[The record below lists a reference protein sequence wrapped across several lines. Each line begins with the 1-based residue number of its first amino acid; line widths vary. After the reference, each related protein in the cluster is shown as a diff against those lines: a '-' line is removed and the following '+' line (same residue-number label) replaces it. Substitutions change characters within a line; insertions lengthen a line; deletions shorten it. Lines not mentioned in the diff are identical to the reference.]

1 LEALIVEELSKS
13 LVHKLMS
20 TLVTDEISA
29 PIRIGQPIRAMLG
42 QKRNRR
48 VAASAGVG
56 IFQRV
61 VQVGATFVVM
71 PLLLRVLGSAK
82 FGVWGAAASLAWL
95 SGLVD
100 IGSGTA
106 LVTLVARSSAPE
118 RIEQARRHVAG
129 ALSIG
134 TGLAGLFL
142 LTAFIVSILVRTTFS
157 PMIGG
162 VGTRMGIGQNDAWP
176 YLIAAVGLALNLPLN
191 SGNNVWMALQKGYV
205 SGWWELVQ
213 TLLTTAGL
221 ITAAMLTQDVRVYVA
236 VVYLGL
242 VSANLGSL
250 VHLFLRHPELRPRGL
265 WFSWPAMREVAGHG
279 LLYFILA
286 LAGGLSFLLDNVLA
300 LGLLG
305 PDASARMTIALRI
318 CVTAA
323 GALWVISQPLW
334 PAFAEAAEKA
344 DRKWMLKA
352 LLRGSGL
359 LVGLTVAG
367 SAVLVAFGER
377 MLRWWLHTD
386 LGIGSGLLWAISAW
400 ALSQALVRVPSLLLN
415 GLSVVR
421 YQVVVIS
428 IATAL
433 ALALKFALAPNFGV
447 AGILW
452 ATSAVVFLVVIPA
465 NVWRIWRWA
474 MKPVLRVGEL

>member
-1 LEALIVEELSKS
+1 
-13 LVHKLMS
+13 MS
-20 TLVTDEISA
+20 TLVSDQISV
-29 PIRIGQPIRAMLG
+29 PIRIGQPIKAMLG

-48 VAASAGVG
+48 VVASASVG

-61 VQVGATFVVM
+61 VQVGGTFIVM
-71 PLLLRVLGSAK
+71 PLLLRVLGPAK

-106 LVTLVARSSAPE
+106 LVTLVARSSAPG

-134 TGLAGLFL
+134 SGLAGVFL
-142 LTAFIVSILVRTTFS
+142 LAACIVSIVLRTNFS
-157 PMIGG
+157 PTLGAAGARLGIVQDG
-162 VGTRMGIGQNDAWP
+162 VWP

-191 SGNNVWMALQKGYV
+191 AGNNVWMALQKGYV

-221 ITAAMLTQDVRVYVA
+221 ITAAMLTLDVRVYVA
-236 VVYLGL
+236 IVYAGL
-242 VSANLGSL
+242 VLANLGSL

-265 WFSWPAMREVAGHG
+265 WFSWPAMREVAGQG
-279 LLYFILA
+279 MLYFILA
-286 LAGGLSFLLDNVLA
+286 LAAGLAFLLDNVLA

-305 PDASARMTIALRI
+305 PEASARMTIALRI
-318 CVTAA
+318 CVSAV
-323 GALWVISQPLW
+323 GALGVMSQPLW

-344 DRKWMLKA
+344 DRKWILKV
-352 LLRGSGL
+352 LLRGSAL

-367 SAVLVAFGER
+367 SAVLLAFGER
-377 MLRWWLHTD
+377 MLHWWLHTN
-386 LGIGSGLLWAISAW
+386 LGIGKGLLWAISAW
-400 ALSQALVRVPSLLLN
+400 ALSQALVRIPSLLLN
-415 GLSVVR
+415 GLSMLR

-433 ALALKFALAPNFGV
+433 ALAMKFALAPYFGV

-452 ATSAVVFLVVIPA
+452 ATTTVVFLIVIPA
-465 NVWRIWRWA
+465 NIWRIWRWA
-474 MKPVLRVGEL
+474 INPVPRLGEL